1 MGEPARRVRSKPRH
15 HRLGHRAREFVRRLL
30 EKCDDDE
37 IFFLAGGIAFNL
49 MLALF
54 PLVILGIGIA
64 GFALSRFGD
73 PSRYVVALLT
83 DNLPQGAG
91 VELIALVES
100 LTESLMAGRTG
111 YTIAGSIF
119 LLWVATRLAGSL
131 RVALREIFDIGA
143 KRNPVH
149 GKLFD
154 IAAVVVGFVLLT
166 LNLGATVIITTTVE
180 YGVSFLGIEGA
191 ALTFTDRAVGY
202 AISFLSIW
210 TLLLLLYRYVPYRPV
225 GLRTAVVAATFAA
238 IFHESLKFAFSWYL
252 TEVANYRTTLGNLA
266 TVAALFFW
274 IYYESL
280 VFILGGEVAQVAN
293 MRKASRVGVERF
305 EETV

>member
-1 MGEPARRVRSKPRH
+1 MDETPGRSPTKPRH
-15 HRLGHRAREFVRRLL
+15 HRLGHRAREFTRRLL

-73 PSRYVVALLT
+73 PSQYVVGFIT

-91 VELIALVES
+91 VELILLVES
-100 LTESLMAGRTG
+100 LTQSLMADRTG
-111 YTIAGSIF
+111 YTIAGSVF
-119 LLWVATRLAGSL
+119 LLWVATRLAASL
-131 RVALREIFDIGA
+131 RVGLRETFDIGA

-154 IAAVVVGFVLLT
+154 IAAVAVGFVLLT
-166 LNLGATVIITTTVE
+166 VNLGATVVITSTVE
-180 YGVSFLGIEGA
+180 YGVSILGIEGA
-191 ALTFTDRAVGY
+191 VLSATERFVGY
-202 AISFLSIW
+202 AISFVSIW
-210 TLLLLLYRYVPYRPV
+210 TLLFLLYRYVPYRPV
-225 GLRTAVVAATFAA
+225 GLRTAIVAATVAA
-238 IFHESLKFAFSWYL
+238 ICHESLKFAFSWYL